1 MQNLTIQ
8 RLRQN
13 AVNLIA
19 KDQSVKTL
27 ADIVAELCLICE
39 QQQHDLE
46 QLRVEFKA
54 QSQVQSP
61 QE

>member
-27 ADIVAELCLICE
+27 ADIVAEMCLICE
-39 QQQHDLE
+39 QQQRELE
-46 QLRVEFKA
+46 EFRA
-54 QSQVQSP
+54 EFEGQTQNQHTS
-61 QE
+61 